1 MGMGTSRQGGVM
13 AEINVTPFV
22 DVMLVLLI
30 IFMVTAPLMTTGV
43 ELDLPQAA
51 APTMSAENQ
60 LVISLD
66 AKRRYFLRD
75 GSGGAR
81 EIPAADLETKLKAI
95 AAANPDR
102 PVFVRA
108 DGALPYQDVLQLLAA
123 ARNAGVV
130 KVGLVT
136 EPGGSGV
143 AGAGAGSVGKP
154 GGGR

>member
-1 MGMGTSRQGGVM
+1 MSSNRQGGVM
-13 AEINVTPFV
+13 SEINVTPFV
-22 DVMLVLLI
+22 DVTLVLLI

-51 APTMSAENQ
+51 APSLAAENQ

-66 AKRRYFLRD
+66 ATERYFLSD
-75 GSGGAR
+75 GTGGDR
-81 EIPAADLETKLKAI
+81 EVPAAELPVKLKAI

-108 DGALPYQDVLQLLAA
+108 DGALPYEKVLQLLAM
-123 ARNAGVV
+123 ARNAGIV

-136 EPGGSGV
+136 EPGGAPATG
-143 AGAGAGSVGKP
+143 GSQ
-154 GGGR
+154 